1 MIYEEL
7 PQITYLYGVPF
18 VDETVGIEEDVK
30 YADIDGE
37 PVGAPFDNEEAA
49 VSIEEDVNAA
59 IEYAEGA
66 LTVHVQSCMVLI

>member
-1 MIYEEL
+1 MVDEEL

-18 VDETVGIEEDVK
+18 VDEAVGIEEDIE

-37 PVGAPFDNEEAA
+37 PVGVLVDDEEAA

-59 IEYAEGA
+59 IGYAEGA